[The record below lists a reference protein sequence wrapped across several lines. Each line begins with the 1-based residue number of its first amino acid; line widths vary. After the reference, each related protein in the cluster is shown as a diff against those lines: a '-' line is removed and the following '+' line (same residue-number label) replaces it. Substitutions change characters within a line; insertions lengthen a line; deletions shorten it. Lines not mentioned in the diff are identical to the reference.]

1 MGNDR
6 RKSSSSRREEKGY
19 ENRDRRDDRT
29 KNYDRKDK
37 YRDIER
43 DRYRTKDQDLS
54 RERYIEEHHVPGRDR
69 NDKESTRARE
79 NELKKKGESAAAGSQ
94 LSTSQIAEDMKE
106 QRLKRKSESVSEVL
120 SWVHKSRKLEERRY
134 SEKEKAVQL
143 EQEKGDDVP
152 ARHTSKDLAGVKVLH
167 GLDKVAEGGA
177 VVLTLKDQSILAGGD
192 LNEENDMLENVEFG
206 EQKRRDDAHK
216 AAKKRTGKY
225 EDMFDDGTMP
235 AKKILPQYDDPVE
248 DEGVTFDESGRLGD
262 TEKKLEDLHKRPF
275 GVSSTS
281 RLESLVTP
289 VKIPSDYYTQEEML
303 RINKPKKQKSLG
315 KKDKLDLD
323 ALELEAISAGL
334 GVGDRG
340 SRKDGK
346 LQSDKEEQLRSEAQK
361 RSDAYKSAI
370 VRAEEACKALRHE
383 QVSTFP
389 VNEAENLVFGDED
402 DDLYKSIEKAR
413 KLALRK
419 QNVATAAQAAA
430 SAITASN
437 KSLENQTT
445 EAEVTQ
451 DDKIVF
457 TETERF
463 VWGFRSDKEAHKPED
478 EDFIMEEDEIVKS
491 SDQEIKEFDADGLI
505 DAEDANENGRLVTME
520 NEKKEDT
527 TLAAIFHEPAVDKG
541 LGSMLQLLRERGTLG
556 ETAEPDDRNTDKKEN
571 KQVGIHGDSKPK
583 EIRIDR
589 RDEFGRIM
597 TPAEAYRV
605 LCHNFHGKFPVKKK
619 REKFIKKYLDEM
631 KLKQKPILR

>member
-1 MGNDR
+1 MYGKIN
-6 RKSSSSRREEKGY
+6 
-19 ENRDRRDDRT
+19 
-29 KNYDRKDK
+29 
-37 YRDIER
+37 
-43 DRYRTKDQDLS
+43 
-54 RERYIEEHHVPGRDR
+54 
-69 NDKESTRARE
+69 KESTRARE
-79 NELKKKGESAAAGSQ
+79 NELKKKG
-94 LSTSQIAEDMKE
+94 E

-143 EQEKGDDVP
+143 EKGDDVP
-152 ARHTSKDLAGVKVLH
+152 ARHTSKDLAGIKVLH

-192 LNEENDMLENVEFG
+192 LNEENDMLENVEIG

-248 DEGVTFDESGRLGD
+248 DEGVIFDESGRLGD
-262 TEKKLEDLHKRPF
+262 AEKKLEDLHKRPL

-281 RLESLVTP
+281 RLESLVTS
-289 VKIPSDYYTQEEML
+289 VKTSSDYYTQEEML
-303 RINKPKKQKSLG
+303 QFNKPKKQKSLR

-323 ALELEAISAGL
+323 ALVVEAISAGL
-334 GVGDRG
+334 GVGDHG

-419 QNVATAAQAAA
+419 QNVATGAQAVA
-430 SAITASN
+430 SAITASD
-437 KSLENQTT
+437 KSVENQTR

-451 DDKIVF
+451 DNKVVF
-457 TETERF
+457 TETEEF
-463 VWGFRSDKEAHKPED
+463 VWGLQFDEKAHKQEGED
-478 EDFIMEEDEIVKS
+478 VIMMEEEEIPKS
-491 SDQEIKEFDADGLI
+491 SDQEKIELHTSGLI
-505 DAEDANENGRLVTME
+505 ETKDSNE
-520 NEKKEDT
+520 EKEEIVP
-527 TLAAIFHEPAVDKG
+527 AAIFHEAAVGKG
-541 LGSMLQLLRERGTLG
+541 LSGVLQFLKGRGALEETVELG
-556 ETAEPDDRNTDKKEN
+556 GRNMDKKKY
-571 KQVGIHGDSKPK
+571 KQLGIRSKSEPK
-583 EIRIDR
+583 EIQIDR

-597 TPAEAYRV
+597 TPKQAFRV
-605 LCHNFHGKFPVKKK
+605 ISHDFHGIRPGKKK
-619 REKFIKKYLDEM
+619 QEKYIKKHQDEM
-631 KLKQKPILR
+631 KLKQ

>member
-6 RKSSSSRREEKGY
+6 RTSSSRREEKGY
-19 ENRDRRDDRT
+19 GSRDRRDDRT
-29 KNYDRKDK
+29 KDHDRKEK

-43 DRYRTKDQDLS
+43 DRYRTKDQDLG
-54 RERYIEEHHVPGRDR
+54 RVRYTKEEEHHRDR

-79 NELKKKGESAAAGSQ
+79 NELKKNGESAAGSQ
-94 LSTSQIAEDMKE
+94 LSSSQIKEQDMRE

-120 SWVHKSRKLEERRY
+120 SWVHKSRKLEERKY
-134 SEKEKAVQL
+134 SEKVKAVQL
-143 EQEKGDDVP
+143 EKGDDAP
-152 ARHTSKDLAGVKVLH
+152 AQHTSKDLAGIKVLH

-192 LNEENDMLENVEFG
+192 LNEENDMLENLEIG

-248 DEGVTFDESGRLGD
+248 DEGVIFDESGRLGD
-262 TEKKLEDLHKRPF
+262 AEKKLEDLHKRPH

-281 RLESLVTP
+281 RLESLVTS
-289 VKIPSDYYTQEEML
+289 VKTSSDYYTQEEML
-303 RINKPKKQKSLG
+303 RFNKPPKKQKSLR

-323 ALELEAISAGL
+323 ALEVEAISAGL
-334 GVGDRG
+334 GVGDHG
-340 SRKDGK
+340 SRKDGRM
-346 LQSDKEEQLRSEAQK
+346 QSDKEEKLRCEAQK

-370 VRAEEACKALRHE
+370 VRAEEACKAQRHE

-413 KLALRK
+413 KLALKK
-419 QNVATAAQAAA
+419 QNLATGAQAIA
-430 SAITASN
+430 SAITAN
-437 KSLENQTT
+437 CLHRN
-445 EAEVTQ
+445 
-451 DDKIVF
+451 
-457 TETERF
+457 R
-463 VWGFRSDKEAHKPED
+463 EAHKPED
-478 EDFIMEEDEIVKS
+478 EDVIMEEDEIVKS
-491 SDQEIKEFDADGLI
+491 SDQEIKEFDTDGLI
-505 DAEDANENGRLVTME
+505 
-520 NEKKEDT
+520 EKKEDT
-527 TLAAIFHEPAVDKG
+527 TPAAIFHEPAVDKG
-541 LGSMLQLLRERGTLG
+541 LGNMLQLLRERGTFG
-556 ETAEPDDRNTDKKEN
+556 KTAEPDDRNTDKKKN
-571 KQVGIHGDSKPK
+571 KQVGVHGDSEPK

-597 TPAEAYRV
+597 TPTQAYRV
-605 LCHNFHGKFPVKKK
+605 LCHNFHGKFPGKKK
-619 REKFIKKYLDEM
+619 QEKYIKQHEDEM
-631 KLKQKPILR
+631 KLMQQQIFSPH